1 MPASTKV
8 QMIIR
13 GLMID
18 PSSNSPIVVLRV
30 QERDVFLPIWIGV
43 SEASAIQ
50 MTLEGMTPPRP
61 MTHDLLAQT
70 LTSLDAQLQS
80 VVIRDL
86 EDNVFFA
93 TLHVN
98 QAGRTVEIDARPSDA
113 LALALRVGADVFV
126 EQHVLEKA
134 QAIDISNVGTS
145 ESGEEGNEEDRL
157 RKWFEGL
164 SPEDLGKYTM

>member
-1 MPASTKV
+1 
-8 QMIIR
+8 MIIR

-70 LTSLDAQLQS
+70 LSSLEAELQS

-93 TLHVN
+93 TLNVE
-98 QAGRTVEIDARPSDA
+98 QAGKLVEIDARPSDA
-113 LALALRVGADVFV
+113 LALALRVGAEVFV

-134 QAIDISNVGTS
+134 QAIDISSLDV
-145 ESGEEGNEEDRL
+145 ESGEEGDEADRL
-157 RKWFEGL
+157 KKWFEGL

>member
-1 MPASTKV
+1 MPESTKV

-30 QERDVFLPIWIGV
+30 QERDIFLPIWIGV

-61 MTHDLLAQT
+61 MTHDLLVQT
-70 LTSLDAQLQS
+70 LSSLEAELQS

-93 TLHVN
+93 TLNVE
-98 QAGRTVEIDARPSDA
+98 QAGKLVEIDARPSDA
-113 LALALRVGADVFV
+113 LALALRVGAEVFV

-134 QAIDISNVGTS
+134 QAIDISSLDV
-145 ESGEEGNEEDRL
+145 ESGEEGDEEDRL
-157 RKWFEGL
+157 KKWFEGL